1 MKKWMLFLLI
11 PMLVIEVLGI
21 LTRFIL
27 NIDIDIDIDEMFLRN
42 VINFI
47 VYFIGGTI
55 IYHLSPNRSKNL
67 AYGYAT
73 ILTISFFYIG
83 ISTDGYIYELMGETL
98 YHEFSM
104 IKETVRSL
112 AVFIGIASA
121 IKTNTNKKTQTLT

>member
-11 PMLVIEVLGI
+11 PMLVIEALGI

-27 NIDIDIDIDEMFLRN
+27 NIDIGEIFLRN

-55 IYHLSPNRSKNL
+55 IYHLSPNKSKNL

-73 ILTISFFYIG
+73 LLTISFFYIG
-83 ISTDGYIYELMGETL
+83 ISTDGYVYELMGETL

-121 IKTNTNKKTQTLT
+121 IKTNNKENTDSDMSQ